1 MADSVRIS
9 PQSQIQAQ
17 SVALRGPA
25 AANPSNALSGYG
37 RQGQVLS
44 SPSQPMANDEF
55 QRAVAKLNKTLDS
68 GTELRTNVPRGFYLN
83 IRV

>member
-9 PQSQIQAQ
+9 QQQPQSL
-17 SVALRGPA
+17 ALRGPGSSGQ
-25 AANPSNALSGYG
+25 PSGLTGYG
-37 RQGQVLS
+37 RQGQAQS
-44 SPSQPMANDEF
+44 APSQPMANDEF
-55 QRAVAKLNKTLDS
+55 QRAVAKLNRTLDS

>member
-17 SVALRGPA
+17 GQLRGPSA
-25 AANPSNALSGYG
+25 ASQTSVLGGYT
-37 RQGQVLS
+37 RQGQAAG
-44 SPSQPMANDEF
+44 SPTQPMANDEF
-55 QRAVAKLNKTLDS
+55 QRAVAKLNRTLEA

>member
-1 MADSVRIS
+1 MADNVRIS
-9 PQSQIQAQ
+9 QQTQTL
-17 SVALRGPA
+17 ALRGPGA
-25 AANPSNALSGYG
+25 QARPGQGYG
-37 RQGQVLS
+37 QTAPT

-55 QRAVAKLNKTLDS
+55 QRAVAKLNRTLDA